1 MMRAGQLAAIWSV
14 ASLPPMRRRSIGWLP
29 RRWRA
34 RAALRVAADIARDV
48 HSLTRVR
55 TKVRRNRARVELR
68 SSLFCAVRAAQ
79 PTPLCAFHVAV
90 AVETLRQFGIM
101 ASGRVERCHAVG
113 GPSCLVA
120 LDITGAVARPDPAI
134 AA

>member
-1 MMRAGQLAAIWSV
+1 
-14 ASLPPMRRRSIGWLP
+14 
-29 RRWRA
+29 
-34 RAALRVAADIARDV
+34 
-48 HSLTRVR
+48 
-55 TKVRRNRARVELR
+55 
-68 SSLFCAVRAAQ
+68 
-79 PTPLCAFHVAV
+79 VAV

-101 ASGRVERCHAVG
+101 DSGRVERCHAVG